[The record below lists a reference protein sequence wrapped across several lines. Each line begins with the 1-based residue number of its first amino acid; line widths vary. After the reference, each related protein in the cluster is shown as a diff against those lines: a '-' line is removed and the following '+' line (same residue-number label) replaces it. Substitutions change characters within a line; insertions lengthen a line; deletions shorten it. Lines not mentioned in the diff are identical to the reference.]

1 MSCHLL
7 FSWVSQSA
15 SLVIL
20 MSSWIA
26 KKRRE
31 EPLFGTIGRSGT
43 STSSLTTMCFSMC
56 IIQGPSELGAA
67 DRMEVVE
74 SNIRL
79 DRCLISFGW
88 LELYSALQHFIMT
101 KASDHRPLL
110 LYTDNQPGALP
121 PAKPAANRELP
132 PFIEHKEPSQWR
144 WKKSRWVLGDAARG
158 PASSF
163 LHWNMLVTRICLA
176 NIADYWCSCTWWRWR
191 RRCRASSHGYRTP
204 FPCSVSRLSFLP
216 SWICASP
223 TF

>member
-1 MSCHLL
+1 MWRKDRIYFHKVWEDRQAL
-7 FSWVSQSA
+7 FGIVLKPNSFSFWVAVYASNSGGRSYVLSSA
-15 SLVIL
+15 VQLGFPICIIGDFHDTVEA
-20 MSSWIA
+20 SWIA

-88 LELYSALQHFIMT
+88 LELYFALQHFIMT

-132 PFIEHKEPSQWR
+132 PEHKEPSQW
-144 WKKSRWVLGDAARG
+144 KSR
-158 PASSF
+158 
-163 LHWNMLVTRICLA
+163 
-176 NIADYWCSCTWWRWR
+176 
-191 RRCRASSHGYRTP
+191 
-204 FPCSVSRLSFLP
+204 
-216 SWICASP
+216 
-223 TF
+223 